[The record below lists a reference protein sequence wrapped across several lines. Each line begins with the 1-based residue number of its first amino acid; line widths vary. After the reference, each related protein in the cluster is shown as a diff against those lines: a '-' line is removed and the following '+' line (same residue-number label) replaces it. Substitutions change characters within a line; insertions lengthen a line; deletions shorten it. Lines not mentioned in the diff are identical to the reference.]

1 MKIVLCCPECGSDV
15 FRTTDNEGYFECA
28 ACGEF
33 SLTEEMTAKV
43 VPDGEEDCGSESAT
57 LCSAIRPTRGS

>member
-15 FRTTDNEGYFECA
+15 FRTTNDEGYFECA

-43 VPDGEEDCGSESAT
+43 VLDGEEV
-57 LCSAIRPTRGS
+57 

>member
-43 VPDGEEDCGSESAT
+43 VLDGEEGGAT
-57 LCSAIRPTRGS
+57 RDADHG

>member
-43 VPDGEEDCGSESAT
+43 VLDGEEV
-57 LCSAIRPTRGS
+57 

>member
-1 MKIVLCCPECGSDV
+1 MKIVLCCPECGNDV
-15 FRTTDNEGYFECA
+15 FRTTDDEGYFEGA

-43 VPDGEEDCGSESAT
+43 VLDGEEGGAT
-57 LCSAIRPTRGS
+57 RDADHG